1 MKNMT
6 ETIQYYMISKGLEI
20 VVFPNKDIQIRKE
33 NKVLNL
39 DKQEIIDLNNF
50 IEFLDIF
57 NSSFKEEQ

>member
-1 MKNMT
+1 MT